1 MIPPADGEGS
11 ATRSALRLVGL
22 VGFLVSASILTGT
35 WVGIKLDQTLQ
46 TQGIV
51 TALGILLGLFIGL
64 GLAGW
69 LLLRETQYRRRP

>member
-1 MIPPADGEGS
+1 MIPPPNGEGF
-11 ATRSALRLVGL
+11 AIRSALRLVGL

-35 WVGIKLDQTLQ
+35 WVGIKLDQALE

-69 LLLRETQYRRRP
+69 FLLRETHRHRP